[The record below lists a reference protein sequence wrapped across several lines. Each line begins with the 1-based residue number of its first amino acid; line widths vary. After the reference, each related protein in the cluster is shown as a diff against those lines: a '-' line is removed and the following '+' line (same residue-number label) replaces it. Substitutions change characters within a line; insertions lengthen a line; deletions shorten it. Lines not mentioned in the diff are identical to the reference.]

1 AMLNQSITLPPEL
14 LTQIENFIETNKQLG
29 FMTRE
34 ESEYVEIPRDK
45 YEKLGVAIK
54 EAGTPYHSISDFVYK
69 KVAEVLEKYE
79 KWLKER
85 GG

>member
-1 AMLNQSITLPPEL
+1 
-14 LTQIENFIETNKQLG
+14 
-29 FMTRE
+29 
-34 ESEYVEIPRDK
+34 VEIPRDK

-54 EAGTPYHSISDFVYK
+54 EAGTPYYSISDFVYK

-79 KWLKER
+79 KWPKER